1 MACVRDLIRRISNT
15 SRADLR
21 IFKESFSSIQTR
33 FHKLTS
39 NSNYKLEEEVYEKLE
54 RLSERQRIQFG
65 NSKEIRRGTKPSQ
78 IGNGTKIW
86 NKEIEEKANLIA
98 NSSNSCAFTFD
109 DKIRTIIASNITE
122 KLPSLPRQIRRGELE
137 KADSETISNFTRSS
151 NCYSGCVLTLL
162 IRAGLL
168 ASEHLGIIT
177 GEVKTNPRKPRQIL
191 DCVEELSKNT
201 NSGYPFYGR
210 KNDEVIKYNVRKWV
224 EKVYENPNPRIIL
237 SNNFG
242 IDEDYFSVMNNPCKI
257 YYRFQIKAKE
267 VSNSIFE
274 FIVKHRQV
282 FCVPFGIVA
291 IEARYFRDI
300 IERVK
305 HHQSKLTDPIYPSGE
320 NRSEISVRH
329 ILKHREC
336 LPDNPIKDYYL
347 VSGDYSKLDQSIE
360 PIMVDL
366 FFAICETT
374 MDLNEKEKQV
384 YNYLRMYT
392 KFTPLIYK
400 GFLFFMTVG
409 ISSGLLITN
418 LFDSFVSLTLLYFTH
433 LTLLDEDCDDVFYGI
448 IGYND
453 LDDVKIDPIR
463 LDNTIFKPLENFS
476 IYGDDSIIY
485 NSEKFFW
492 RLKRICHYFSLN
504 IEFENIARTKKD
516 PIFFLGTFWDQ
527 NNEPFQSRMYMISHM
542 IFREKWFRS
551 KKEIVDRGYKDFD
564 DFTLARCL
572 AICLRFKNGLEE
584 ILILLKGWKPFED
597 WYLNKNAGFIRPS
610 GWPFDKDT
618 YISRDMCLHWSYY

>member
-15 SRADLR
+15 SYADLR
-21 IFKESFSSIQTR
+21 IFKESFNSIQTR

-39 NSNYKLEEEVYEKLE
+39 NSNFKLEEEVYEQLE
-54 RLSERQRIQFG
+54 RLSERQRDGFRDSEKARRSS
-65 NSKEIRRGTKPSQ
+65 NSSQ
-78 IGNGTKIW
+78 TGNGQKVWDKQT
-86 NKEIEEKANLIA
+86 EEKAYHIA
-98 NSSNSCAFTFD
+98 NSSNNCSFTFD
-109 DKIRTIIASNITE
+109 DKIRSIITSNITE
-122 KLPSLPRQIRRGELE
+122 ELPTLPGQICRGDLE
-137 KADSETISNFTRSS
+137 KADAQTISNFTRSG
-151 NCYSGCVLTLL
+151 NRYSGCVLTLFV
-162 IRAGLL
+162 RSGLL

-177 GEVKTNPRKPRQIL
+177 RETKESPRKPKGIL
-191 DCVEELSKNT
+191 ESIEELSKNT
-201 NSGYPFYGR
+201 NSGFPFYGR
-210 KNDEVIKYNVRKWV
+210 KNDERIKYNVRKWV

-237 SNNFG
+237 SNNFS
-242 IDEDYFSVMNNPCKI
+242 IDKEYFDVMYNPCKI

-267 VSNSIFE
+267 VSNSIFD
-274 FIVKHRQV
+274 FVVKHRQV

-305 HHQSKLTDPIYPSGE
+305 NHQSKLLDPIYPSGE
-320 NRSEISVRH
+320 NRSEISIRH
-329 ILKHREC
+329 ILKHRQC
-336 LPDNPIKDYYL
+336 LPDSKIDDHYL

-374 MDLNEKEKQV
+374 MNLSEHEQKV
-384 YNYLRMYT
+384 YNYLRMYV

-433 LTLLDEDCDDVFYGI
+433 LTQIDEDCNEVFLGI
-448 IGYND
+448 SGYKNLTD
-453 LDDVKIDPIR
+453 IELDPFKVE
-463 LDNTIFKPLENFS
+463 NTIYKPLENFS

-485 NSEKFFW
+485 NSDTFFW
-492 RLKRICHYFSLN
+492 RLKRICHYFSLK

-542 IFREKWFRS
+542 IFREKWFHD
-551 KKEIVDRGYKDFD
+551 KQEIIKRGYKDFD

-584 ILILLKGWKPFED
+584 LLILLKGWKPFEE
-597 WYLNKNAGFIRPS
+597 WYLNKNAGFIRPAS
-610 GWPFDKDT
+610 WPFNEDT